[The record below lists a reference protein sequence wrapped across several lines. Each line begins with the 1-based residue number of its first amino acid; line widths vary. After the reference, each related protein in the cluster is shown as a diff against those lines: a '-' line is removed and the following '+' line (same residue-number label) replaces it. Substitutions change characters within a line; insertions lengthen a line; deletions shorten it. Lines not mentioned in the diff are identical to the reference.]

1 MPGCGGGELSV
12 QGSFDFADDL
22 LRESSTPLR
31 MTISKTMSFLEQIF
45 ASLER
50 SGDAIVLQEL
60 RDGQAVPLT
69 ARQLLAQ
76 VLVARAY
83 LRRLRLKKGDRC
95 ALLAHNSMQWV
106 AMDLAAMA
114 EGLTVVPLYARQAP
128 AELVAMMKD
137 CWPSVIACG
146 EQSLADAIVEAWPEA
161 PPHFCFDNVFTAGR
175 GPVENPA
182 LALSEEDVVTIIYT
196 SGTSGEAKGV
206 MLNAGNVGY
215 MLGCTSGRL
224 DQLVKRRPG
233 QDSVFHYLPL
243 CFAGSWIM
251 MLTCLLRGSKLT
263 LNTDL
268 GKIATEMRL
277 AAPDYFLNV
286 PALLERMRKAVD
298 EQLWKTGGF
307 PLRVYTKAKGAWVRR
322 QEGKSRAGDGFW
334 LGLANRLVFP
344 TIRRKMIG
352 GKLRALICG
361 SAPLSVETQ
370 LFFMMLGIPVLQ
382 VYGLTETTAICTM
395 DDPDAPV
402 IPGRAGPA
410 ISGVEMKVAENAEIV
425 VRGPNIFPGYWE
437 RPEETAKVLRDGW
450 FHTGDQGELDV
461 TGNWKIVGRIKNL
474 IILGS
479 GHNIAPEPIEDKIL
493 RELPGAIQVVVVGNG
508 RGYLAA
514 LVAGKVTGEK
524 TQAAL
529 DLVNPGLPHYKQ
541 VRAFHL
547 VEGAFTVESGLLT
560 ANGKLKRDLI
570 AERFRNE
577 IDAMYESA
585 KNQASKNQAA
595 TTV

>member
-1 MPGCGGGELSV
+1 
-12 QGSFDFADDL
+12 
-22 LRESSTPLR
+22 
-31 MTISKTMSFLEQIF
+31 MTFLEQMF

-60 RDGQAVPLT
+60 RDGQPVPLT
-69 ARQLLAQ
+69 ARQLLTQ

-146 EQSLADAIVEAWPEA
+146 EQSLADAIVEVWPEA
-161 PPHFCFDNVFTAGR
+161 PPHFCFENVFTAGR

-182 LALSEEDVVTIIYT
+182 LVVVEEDVVTIIYT

-224 DQLVKRRPG
+224 DQLMKRRPG
-233 QDSVFHYLPL
+233 QDTVFHYLPL

-298 EQLWKTGGF
+298 DQLWKTGGF
-307 PLRVYTKAKGAWVRR
+307 PLKVYTKAKGAWVRR

-352 GKLRALICG
+352 GRLRALICG

-370 LFFMMLGIPVLQ
+370 LFFTMLGIPVLQ

-395 DDPDAPV
+395 DDPDAAV
-402 IPGRAGPA
+402 IPGCAGPA
-410 ISGVEMKVAENAEIV
+410 ISGVEMKIAENAEIV
-425 VRGPNIFPGYWE
+425 VRGPNIFPGYWD

-450 FHTGDQGELDV
+450 FHTGDQGEVDA

-474 IILGS
+474 IILRS

-493 RELPGAIQVVVVGNG
+493 RELQGAIQVVVVGNG
-508 RGYLAA
+508 RGHLAG
-514 LVAGKVTGEK
+514 LLTGKVSREK

-529 DLVNPGLPHYKQ
+529 DLVNTELPHYKQ

-547 VEGAFTVESGLLT
+547 VEEVFTIESGLLT

-585 KNQASKNQAA
+585 KNQSSKNQASKNQAA
-595 TTV
+595 TTA

>member
-1 MPGCGGGELSV
+1 
-12 QGSFDFADDL
+12 
-22 LRESSTPLR
+22 
-31 MTISKTMSFLEQIF
+31 MSFLEKIL

-50 SGDAIVLQEL
+50 SGDAVVLQEM
-60 RDGQAVPLT
+60 REGQAVPLT
-69 ARQLLAQ
+69 ARQLLAH

-106 AMDLAAMA
+106 AMDLAIMA
-114 EGLTVVPLYARQAP
+114 EGATVVPLYARQAP

-137 CWPSVIACG
+137 CWPAVIACG
-146 EQSLADAIVEAWPEA
+146 DQLLADAIVEVWPEA
-161 PPHFCFDNVFTAGR
+161 PPHFCFENVFAAGR
-175 GPVENPA
+175 EPVENPA
-182 LALSEEDVVTIIYT
+182 LTVAEDDVVTIIYT
-196 SGTSGEAKGV
+196 SGTSGVAKGV
-206 MLNAGNVGY
+206 MLNAGNVGH

-224 DQLVKRRPG
+224 DQLMRGHTMRKRPG
-233 QDSVFHYLPL
+233 QDAVFHYLPF

-251 MLTCLLRGSKLT
+251 MLTCLLRGNKLT

-268 GKIATEMRL
+268 GKIAAEMRL
-277 AAPDYFLNV
+277 ASSDYFLNV

-298 EQLWKTGGF
+298 EQLWRTGGL
-307 PLRVYTKAKGAWVRR
+307 PLKVYTKAKGAWVRR
-322 QEGKSRAGDGFW
+322 QEGKSRAGDGIW
-334 LGLANRLVFP
+334 LASANRLVFP
-344 TIRRKMIG
+344 TIRKKKIG
-352 GKLRALICG
+352 SKLRALICG

-382 VYGLTETTAICTM
+382 VYGLTETAAICTM

-410 ISGVEMKVAENAEIV
+410 ISGVELKIAENAEIV
-425 VRGPNIFPGYWE
+425 VRGPNIFPGYWN

-450 FHTGDQGELDV
+450 FHTGDQGEVDAN
-461 TGNWKIVGRIKNL
+461 GNWKIVGRLKNL

-493 RELPGAIQVVVVGNG
+493 HELPGASQVVVVGNA

-514 LVAGKVTGEK
+514 LVTGKVSGEK
-524 TQAAL
+524 TQVAL
-529 DLVNPGLPHYKQ
+529 DIVNPGMPHYKQ

-547 VEGAFTVESGLLT
+547 VEEAFTIESGMLT

-570 AERFRNE
+570 AQRFRNE
-577 IDAMYESA
+577 IDAMYE
-585 KNQASKNQAA
+585 ASKNQAA
-595 TTV
+595 KTA

>member
-1 MPGCGGGELSV
+1 
-12 QGSFDFADDL
+12 
-22 LRESSTPLR
+22 
-31 MTISKTMSFLEQIF
+31 MTFLENIF

-50 SGDAIVLQEL
+50 GGDAVVLQEM
-60 RDGQAVPLT
+60 RDGQAIPLT

-95 ALLAHNSMQWV
+95 ALLAHNSVQWV
-106 AMDLAAMA
+106 AMDLAIMA
-114 EGLTVVPLYARQAP
+114 EGLTVVPLYARQSP
-128 AELVAMMKD
+128 SELVAMMKD

-161 PPHFCFDNVFTAGR
+161 PPYFCFENVFAAGR
-175 GPVENPA
+175 EPVESPA
-182 LALSEEDVVTIIYT
+182 PTVADENVVTVIYT

-206 MLNAGNVGY
+206 MLNAGNVGF

-224 DQLVKRRPG
+224 DQLMRSHPMKTRSG
-233 QDSVFHYLPL
+233 QDAVFHYLPL

-268 GKIATEMRL
+268 GKIAAEMRL

-307 PLRVYTKAKGAWVRR
+307 LLKVYTRAKGAWVRR
-322 QEGKSRAGDGFW
+322 QEGKAGAEDWIW
-334 LGLANRLVFP
+334 LALASRLVFP
-344 TIRRKMIG
+344 TIRKKMIG
-352 GKLRALICG
+352 GQLRALISG
-361 SAPLSVETQ
+361 SAPLNLETQ

-395 DDPDAPV
+395 DDPDAQV

-410 ISGVEMKVAENAEIV
+410 IAGVEMKVAENAEIV
-425 VRGPNIFPGYWE
+425 VRGPNIFPGYWN

-450 FHTGDQGELDV
+450 FHTGDQGEVDAG
-461 TGNWKIVGRIKNL
+461 GNWKIVGRIKSL

-493 RELPGAIQVVVVGNG
+493 HELPDALQVVLVGNG

-514 LVAGKVTGEK
+514 LVTGKVSGEK

-547 VEGAFTVESGLLT
+547 VEEAFTIESGLLT

-570 AERFRNE
+570 AERFRGE
-577 IDAMYESA
+577 IDAMYE
-585 KNQASKNQAA
+585 ASKNQATKTETA
-595 TTV
+595 TV

>member
-1 MPGCGGGELSV
+1 MP
-12 QGSFDFADDL
+12 
-22 LRESSTPLR
+22 
-31 MTISKTMSFLEQIF
+31 FLEQIF

-50 SGDAIVLQEL
+50 SGDDVVLQEL
-60 RDGQAVPLT
+60 RDGQPVSLT
-69 ARQLLAQ
+69 AQQLLAH

-95 ALLAHNSMQWV
+95 ALLAHNSMLWV

-128 AELVAMMKD
+128 SELVAMMKD

-161 PPHFCFDNVFTAGR
+161 PPHFCFENVFTERR

-182 LALSEEDVVTIIYT
+182 LLIAEEDVVTIIYT

-224 DQLVKRRPG
+224 DQLMKRRPG
-233 QDSVFHYLPL
+233 RDAVFHYLPL

-268 GKIATEMRL
+268 GKIAAEMRQ
-277 AAPDYFLNV
+277 AAPDYLLNV

-307 PLRVYTKAKGAWVRR
+307 PLKVYTKAKGAWVRR

-334 LGLANRLVFP
+334 LGLANRLVLP

-395 DDPDAPV
+395 DDPDTRV

-410 ISGVEMKVAENAEIV
+410 ISGVEMKIAENAEIV
-425 VRGPNIFPGYWE
+425 VRGPNIFPGYWD

-450 FHTGDQGELDV
+450 FHTGDQGEVDA

-493 RELPGAIQVVVVGNG
+493 HELPGAIQVVVVGNG

-514 LVAGKVTGEK
+514 LVTGRVSPQK
-524 TQAAL
+524 TQVAL
-529 DLVNPGLPHYKQ
+529 DVVNPGLPHYKQ

-547 VEGAFTVESGLLT
+547 VEEVFTIESGLLT
-560 ANGKLKRDLI
+560 ANGKLKRDVI

-577 IDAMYESA
+577 IDAVYGSA
-585 KNQASKNQAA
+585 MNQASKNQAA
-595 TTV
+595 KNQATA

>member
-1 MPGCGGGELSV
+1 
-12 QGSFDFADDL
+12 
-22 LRESSTPLR
+22 
-31 MTISKTMSFLEQIF
+31 MTFLEKIF
-45 ASLER
+45 AGLER
-50 SGDAIVLQEL
+50 SGDAVVLQEL
-60 RDGQAVPLT
+60 REGQVVSLT
-69 ARQLLAQ
+69 ARQLVAQ

-106 AMDLAAMA
+106 AMDLAIMA

-128 AELVAMMKD
+128 VELVAMMKD
-137 CWPSVIACG
+137 SWPAIIACG
-146 EQSLADAIVEAWPEA
+146 EKPLADAIVEAWPEA
-161 PPHFCFDNVFTAGR
+161 PPHFCFDNVFVAGR

-182 LALSEEDVVTIIYT
+182 LMVAEEDVATIIYT

-206 MLNAGNVGY
+206 TLNAGNVGF

-224 DQLVKRRPG
+224 DQLMKRRPG
-233 QDSVFHYLPL
+233 QDAVFHYLPL

-268 GKIATEMRL
+268 SKISAEMRL
-277 AAPDYFLNV
+277 ASPDYFLNV

-307 PLRVYTKAKGAWVRR
+307 PLKVYTKAKGAWVRR
-322 QEGKSRAGDGFW
+322 QEGKARAGDAFW
-334 LGLANRLVFP
+334 IVLANRLVLP
-344 TIRRKMIG
+344 TIRKKMIG
-352 GKLRALICG
+352 NRLRALICG
-361 SAPLSVETQ
+361 SAPLNVDTQ

-395 DDPDAPV
+395 DDPDARV

-410 ISGVEMKVAENAEIV
+410 ITGVEMKIAENTEIV
-425 VRGPNIFPGYWE
+425 VRGPNIFPGYWN
-437 RPEETAKVLRDGW
+437 RPDETAKVLQDGW
-450 FHTGDQGELDV
+450 FHTGDQGEVDEN
-461 TGNWKIVGRIKNL
+461 GNWKIVGRIKNL

-493 RELPGAIQVVVVGNG
+493 QELPGASQVVVVGNG
-508 RGYLAA
+508 RGYPAA
-514 LVAGKVTGEK
+514 LVTGKVSSEK
-524 TQAAL
+524 MQAAL

-547 VEGAFTVESGLLT
+547 VEEPFTIESGLLT
-560 ANGKLKRDLI
+560 ANGKLKRDVI
-570 AERFRNE
+570 AERFRKE
-577 IDAMYESA
+577 IEAIYE
-585 KNQASKNQAA
+585 ASKNHTAA
-595 TTV
+595 TTA